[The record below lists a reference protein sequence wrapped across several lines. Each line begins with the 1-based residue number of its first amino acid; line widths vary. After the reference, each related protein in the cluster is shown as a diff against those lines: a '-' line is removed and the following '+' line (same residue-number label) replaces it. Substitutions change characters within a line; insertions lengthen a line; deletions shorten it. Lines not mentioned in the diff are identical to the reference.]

1 MSQNTEKAYFAGGCF
16 WCMEPPFEALDGV
29 LEATSGYMGGETE
42 NPTYEQVSMGNT
54 GHAEVVEIEY
64 DPNII
69 TYSELLEV
77 FWRNIDPTALNYQFA
92 DVGSQYRTEIFTVGP
107 NQMEEALNSKDEL
120 EKSNKFDKP
129 IVTAIT
135 EAPVFY
141 IAEEYH
147 QDFYKKQS
155 ARYKIY
161 AEASGRKRLLRR
173 YMGETSNLS
182 MNKKIC
188 VIGSSNIDQFSYISE
203 FPSSG
208 ETLIGDSFETGFG
221 GKGQIKQ

>member
-1 MSQNTEKAYFAGGCF
+1 MKNLKFVFLLLLFSCISLQTSNMSQNTEKAYFAGGCF
-16 WCMEPPFEALDGV
+16 WCMEPPFEVLDGV
-29 LEATSGYMGGETE
+29 VEATSGYMGGEIE

-107 NQMEEALNSKDEL
+107 EQMEEALSSKDEL

-161 AEASGRKRLLRR
+161 AEASGRKGFL
-173 YMGETSNLS
+173 EDTW
-182 MNKKIC
+182 
-188 VIGSSNIDQFSYISE
+188 
-203 FPSSG
+203 
-208 ETLIGDSFETGFG
+208 GDE
-221 GKGQIKQ
+221 

>member
-1 MSQNTEKAYFAGGCF
+1 MKNLKFIFLLLLFSCISLGTSNMSQNTEKAYFAGGCF

-161 AEASGRKRLLRR
+161 AEASGRKGFL
-173 YMGETSNLS
+173 EDTW
-182 MNKKIC
+182 
-188 VIGSSNIDQFSYISE
+188 
-203 FPSSG
+203 
-208 ETLIGDSFETGFG
+208 GDE
-221 GKGQIKQ
+221 

>member
-1 MSQNTEKAYFAGGCF
+1 MKNLKFVYLLILFSCISLETSNMSQNTEKAYFAGGCF

-107 NQMEEALNSKDEL
+107 EQMEEALSSKDEL

-161 AEASGRKRLLRR
+161 AEASGRK
-173 YMGETSNLS
+173 GFFEDTW
-182 MNKKIC
+182 
-188 VIGSSNIDQFSYISE
+188 
-203 FPSSG
+203 
-208 ETLIGDSFETGFG
+208 GDE
-221 GKGQIKQ
+221 

>member
-1 MSQNTEKAYFAGGCF
+1 MKNLKFVFLLILFSCISLETSNMSQNTEKAYFAGGCF

-155 ARYKIY
+155 ASYKIY
-161 AEASGRKRLLRR
+161 AEASGRKGFL
-173 YMGETSNLS
+173 EDTW
-182 MNKKIC
+182 
-188 VIGSSNIDQFSYISE
+188 
-203 FPSSG
+203 
-208 ETLIGDSFETGFG
+208 GDE
-221 GKGQIKQ
+221 

>member
-1 MSQNTEKAYFAGGCF
+1 MKNLKFVFLLILFSCVSLETSNMSQNTEKAYFAGGCF

-161 AEASGRKRLLRR
+161 AEASGRKGFL
-173 YMGETSNLS
+173 EDTW
-182 MNKKIC
+182 
-188 VIGSSNIDQFSYISE
+188 
-203 FPSSG
+203 
-208 ETLIGDSFETGFG
+208 GDE
-221 GKGQIKQ
+221 

>member
-1 MSQNTEKAYFAGGCF
+1 MKNLKFVFLLLLFSCTSLQTSNMSQNTEKAYFAGGCF

-107 NQMEEALNSKDEL
+107 NQMEEALNSKEEL

-161 AEASGRKRLLRR
+161 AEASGRKGFL
-173 YMGETSNLS
+173 EDTW
-182 MNKKIC
+182 
-188 VIGSSNIDQFSYISE
+188 
-203 FPSSG
+203 
-208 ETLIGDSFETGFG
+208 GDE
-221 GKGQIKQ
+221 

>member
-1 MSQNTEKAYFAGGCF
+1 MKNLKFIFLLILFSCISLGTSNMSQNTEKAYFAGGCF
-16 WCMEPPFEALDGV
+16 WCMEPPFEVLDGV
-29 LEATSGYMGGETE
+29 LEATSGYMGGEIE

-107 NQMEEALNSKDEL
+107 EQMEEALRSKDEL
-120 EKSNKFDKP
+120 EKSNKFNKP

-161 AEASGRKRLLRR
+161 AEASGRKGFL
-173 YMGETSNLS
+173 EDTW
-182 MNKKIC
+182 
-188 VIGSSNIDQFSYISE
+188 
-203 FPSSG
+203 
-208 ETLIGDSFETGFG
+208 GDE
-221 GKGQIKQ
+221 

>member
-1 MSQNTEKAYFAGGCF
+1 MKNLKFIFLLLLFSCISLGTSNMSQNTEKAYFAGGCF
-16 WCMEPPFEALDGV
+16 WCMEPPFEVLDGV
-29 LEATSGYMGGETE
+29 LEATSGYMGGEIK

-69 TYSELLEV
+69 TYNELLEV

-107 NQMEEALNSKDEL
+107 EQMEEALNSKEEL

-161 AEASGRKRLLRR
+161 AEASGRKGFL
-173 YMGETSNLS
+173 EDTW
-182 MNKKIC
+182 
-188 VIGSSNIDQFSYISE
+188 
-203 FPSSG
+203 
-208 ETLIGDSFETGFG
+208 GDE
-221 GKGQIKQ
+221 

>member
-1 MSQNTEKAYFAGGCF
+1 MKNLKFVFLLILFSCISLETSNMSQNTEKAYFAGGCF

-107 NQMEEALNSKDEL
+107 NQMEKALNSKDEL

-161 AEASGRKRLLRR
+161 AEASGRKGFL
-173 YMGETSNLS
+173 EDTW
-182 MNKKIC
+182 
-188 VIGSSNIDQFSYISE
+188 
-203 FPSSG
+203 
-208 ETLIGDSFETGFG
+208 GDE
-221 GKGQIKQ
+221 

>member
-1 MSQNTEKAYFAGGCF
+1 MKNLKFIFLLLLFSCISLRTSDMTQNTEKAYFAGGCF
-16 WCMEPPFEALDGV
+16 WCMEPPFEVLDGV
-29 LEATSGYMGGETE
+29 LEATSGYMGGEIE

-64 DPNII
+64 DPSII

-107 NQMEEALNSKDEL
+107 NQMEEALNSKEEL

-161 AEASGRKRLLRR
+161 AEASGRKGFL
-173 YMGETSNLS
+173 EDTW
-182 MNKKIC
+182 
-188 VIGSSNIDQFSYISE
+188 
-203 FPSSG
+203 
-208 ETLIGDSFETGFG
+208 GDE
-221 GKGQIKQ
+221 

>member
-1 MSQNTEKAYFAGGCF
+1 MKNLKLIFLVLLFSCINVETSNMSDNTEKAYFGGGCF
-16 WCMEPPFEALDGV
+16 WCMEPPFEVLDGV

-54 GHAEVVEIEY
+54 GHVEVVEIEF

-92 DVGSQYRTEIFTVGP
+92 DVGSQYRTEIFTVGSQ
-107 NQMEEALNSKDEL
+107 QMEEALQSKTDLENSG
-120 EKSNKFDKP
+120 KFDKP

-135 EAPVFY
+135 EAPTFY

-155 ARYKIY
+155 ARYQIY
-161 AEASGRKRLLRR
+161 AEASGRKGYLKD
-173 YMGETSNLS
+173 TW
-182 MNKKIC
+182 
-188 VIGSSNIDQFSYISE
+188 
-203 FPSSG
+203 
-208 ETLIGDSFETGFG
+208 GDS
-221 GKGQIKQ
+221 

>member
-1 MSQNTEKAYFAGGCF
+1 MKKCTLALGCF
-16 WCMEPPFEALDGV
+16 WKPEENFKNKPGII
-29 LEATSGYMGGETE
+29 ETE
-42 NPTYEQVSMGNT
+42 VGYAGGLSNKVTYEEVCRGDT

-161 AEASGRKRLLRR
+161 AEASGRKGFL
-173 YMGETSNLS
+173 EDTW
-182 MNKKIC
+182 
-188 VIGSSNIDQFSYISE
+188 
-203 FPSSG
+203 
-208 ETLIGDSFETGFG
+208 GDE
-221 GKGQIKQ
+221 

>member
-1 MSQNTEKAYFAGGCF
+1 MKNLKFLLLLLLFSCINLQTSKMSENTEKAYFAGGCF
-16 WCMEPPFEALDGV
+16 WCMEPPFEVLNGV
-29 LEATSGYMGGETE
+29 IEATSGYMGGDTE
-42 NPTYEQVSMGNT
+42 NPTYEDVSMGNT
-54 GHAEVVEIEY
+54 GHAEVVEIEF

-92 DVGSQYRTEIFTVGP
+92 DVGSQYRTEIFTVGTEQM
-107 NQMEEALNSKDEL
+107 NQALASKEEL
-120 EKSNKFDKP
+120 EKSGKFNKP

-135 EAPVFY
+135 DAPVFY

-161 AEASGRKRLLRR
+161 AEASGRKGFLE
-173 YMGETSNLS
+173 ETW
-182 MNKKIC
+182 
-188 VIGSSNIDQFSYISE
+188 SE
-203 FPSSG
+203 
-208 ETLIGDSFETGFG
+208 D
-221 GKGQIKQ
+221 

>member
-1 MSQNTEKAYFAGGCF
+1 MKNLKFVFLLLLFSCISLQTSNMSQNTEKAYFAGGCF
-16 WCMEPPFEALDGV
+16 WCMEPPFEVLDGV

-107 NQMEEALNSKDEL
+107 NQMEEALNSKEEL

-161 AEASGRKRLLRR
+161 AEASGRKGFL
-173 YMGETSNLS
+173 EDTW
-182 MNKKIC
+182 
-188 VIGSSNIDQFSYISE
+188 
-203 FPSSG
+203 
-208 ETLIGDSFETGFG
+208 GDE
-221 GKGQIKQ
+221 

>member
-1 MSQNTEKAYFAGGCF
+1 MKNLKFIFLLLLFSCISLGTSDMAQNTEKAYFAGGCF
-16 WCMEPPFEALDGV
+16 WCMEPPFEVLDGV

-69 TYSELLEV
+69 TYSKLLEV

-107 NQMEEALNSKDEL
+107 NQMEEALNSKEEL

-161 AEASGRKRLLRR
+161 AEASGRKGFL
-173 YMGETSNLS
+173 EDTW
-182 MNKKIC
+182 
-188 VIGSSNIDQFSYISE
+188 
-203 FPSSG
+203 
-208 ETLIGDSFETGFG
+208 GDE
-221 GKGQIKQ
+221 

>member
-1 MSQNTEKAYFAGGCF
+1 MKNLKFVFLLILFSCVSLETSNMSQSTEKAYFAGGCF

-141 IAEEYH
+141 VAEEYH

-161 AEASGRKRLLRR
+161 AEASGRKGFL
-173 YMGETSNLS
+173 EDTW
-182 MNKKIC
+182 
-188 VIGSSNIDQFSYISE
+188 
-203 FPSSG
+203 
-208 ETLIGDSFETGFG
+208 GDE
-221 GKGQIKQ
+221 

>member
-1 MSQNTEKAYFAGGCF
+1 MKNLKFVFLLLLFSCISLQTSNMAQNTEKAYFAGGCF

-161 AEASGRKRLLRR
+161 AEASGRKGFL
-173 YMGETSNLS
+173 EDTW
-182 MNKKIC
+182 
-188 VIGSSNIDQFSYISE
+188 
-203 FPSSG
+203 
-208 ETLIGDSFETGFG
+208 GDE
-221 GKGQIKQ
+221 

>member
-1 MSQNTEKAYFAGGCF
+1 MKNLKFVFLLILFSCISLETSNMSQNTEKAYFAGGCF
-16 WCMEPPFEALDGV
+16 WCMEPPFEVLDGV
-29 LEATSGYMGGETE
+29 LEATSGYMGGEIE

-107 NQMEEALNSKDEL
+107 EQMEEALNSKEEL

-161 AEASGRKRLLRR
+161 AEASGRKGFL
-173 YMGETSNLS
+173 EDTW
-182 MNKKIC
+182 
-188 VIGSSNIDQFSYISE
+188 
-203 FPSSG
+203 
-208 ETLIGDSFETGFG
+208 GDE
-221 GKGQIKQ
+221 

>member
-1 MSQNTEKAYFAGGCF
+1 MKNLKFVFLLILFSCISLETSNMSQNTEKAYFAGGCF

-29 LEATSGYMGGETE
+29 LESTSGYMGGETE

-161 AEASGRKRLLRR
+161 AEASGRKGFL
-173 YMGETSNLS
+173 EDTW
-182 MNKKIC
+182 
-188 VIGSSNIDQFSYISE
+188 
-203 FPSSG
+203 
-208 ETLIGDSFETGFG
+208 GDE
-221 GKGQIKQ
+221 

>member
-1 MSQNTEKAYFAGGCF
+1 MKNLKFVFLLILFSCIALETSNMSQNTEKAYFAGGCF

-161 AEASGRKRLLRR
+161 AEASGRKGFL
-173 YMGETSNLS
+173 EDTW
-182 MNKKIC
+182 
-188 VIGSSNIDQFSYISE
+188 
-203 FPSSG
+203 
-208 ETLIGDSFETGFG
+208 GDE
-221 GKGQIKQ
+221 

>member
-1 MSQNTEKAYFAGGCF
+1 MKNLKFIFLLLLFSCISLQTSNMSQNTEKAYFAGGCF

-107 NQMEEALNSKDEL
+107 EQMEEALSSKDEL

-161 AEASGRKRLLRR
+161 AEASGRKGFL
-173 YMGETSNLS
+173 EDTW
-182 MNKKIC
+182 
-188 VIGSSNIDQFSYISE
+188 
-203 FPSSG
+203 
-208 ETLIGDSFETGFG
+208 GDE
-221 GKGQIKQ
+221 

>member
-1 MSQNTEKAYFAGGCF
+1 MKNLKFVFLLILFSCITLETSNMSQNTEKAYFAGGCF
-16 WCMEPPFEALDGV
+16 WCMEPPFEVLDGV
-29 LEATSGYMGGETE
+29 LEATSGYMGGEIE
-42 NPTYEQVSMGNT
+42 NPTYEQVSVGNT

-107 NQMEEALNSKDEL
+107 EQMEEALSSKDEL

-161 AEASGRKRLLRR
+161 AEASGRKGFL
-173 YMGETSNLS
+173 EDTW
-182 MNKKIC
+182 
-188 VIGSSNIDQFSYISE
+188 
-203 FPSSG
+203 
-208 ETLIGDSFETGFG
+208 GDE
-221 GKGQIKQ
+221 

>member
-1 MSQNTEKAYFAGGCF
+1 MKNLKLIFLVLLFSCINVETSNMSENTEKAYFGGGCF
-16 WCMEPPFEALDGV
+16 WCMEPPFEVLDGV

-54 GHAEVVEIEY
+54 GHVEVVEIEF

-92 DVGSQYRTEIFTVGP
+92 DVGSQYRTEIFTVGSQ
-107 NQMEEALNSKDEL
+107 QMEEALQSKTDLENSG
-120 EKSNKFDKP
+120 KFDKP

-135 EAPVFY
+135 EAPTFY

-155 ARYKIY
+155 ARYQIY
-161 AEASGRKRLLRR
+161 AEASGRKGFLK
-173 YMGETSNLS
+173 ETW
-182 MNKKIC
+182 
-188 VIGSSNIDQFSYISE
+188 
-203 FPSSG
+203 
-208 ETLIGDSFETGFG
+208 GDE
-221 GKGQIKQ
+221 

>member
-1 MSQNTEKAYFAGGCF
+1 MKNLKFVFLLLLFSCISLETSNMSQNTEKAYFAGGCF
-16 WCMEPPFEALDGV
+16 WCMEPPFEVLDGV

-107 NQMEEALNSKDEL
+107 DQMEEALNSKDEL

-161 AEASGRKRLLRR
+161 AEASGRKGFL
-173 YMGETSNLS
+173 EDTW
-182 MNKKIC
+182 
-188 VIGSSNIDQFSYISE
+188 
-203 FPSSG
+203 
-208 ETLIGDSFETGFG
+208 GDE
-221 GKGQIKQ
+221 

>member
-1 MSQNTEKAYFAGGCF
+1 MKNLKFVFLLILFSCITLETSNMSQNTEKAYFAGGCF
-16 WCMEPPFEALDGV
+16 WCMEPPFEVLDGV
-29 LEATSGYMGGETE
+29 IEATSGYMGGEIE

-107 NQMEEALNSKDEL
+107 EQMEEALRSKDEL

-161 AEASGRKRLLRR
+161 AEASGRKGFL
-173 YMGETSNLS
+173 EDTW
-182 MNKKIC
+182 
-188 VIGSSNIDQFSYISE
+188 
-203 FPSSG
+203 
-208 ETLIGDSFETGFG
+208 GDE
-221 GKGQIKQ
+221 

>member
-1 MSQNTEKAYFAGGCF
+1 MKILKFVFLLILFSCISLETSNMSQNTEKAYFAGGCF

-161 AEASGRKRLLRR
+161 ADASGRKGFL
-173 YMGETSNLS
+173 EDTW
-182 MNKKIC
+182 
-188 VIGSSNIDQFSYISE
+188 
-203 FPSSG
+203 
-208 ETLIGDSFETGFG
+208 GDE
-221 GKGQIKQ
+221 